1 MPMTKLAFNV
11 RCYAERETI
20 YLKWAY
26 FDICGFMAR
35 HMNEIMIKGKFG
47 RDCLKVRYK
56 PGRQSYGHKANE
68 LIELKW
74 NEFLALNPKSYNGPL
89 FRVNKWSD
97 FNSRDGLQKIELHLT
112 DTNYKEFVGT
122 RNPEFIATFG
132 KEQISNPL
140 SAGAVLITKDNKLIL
155 GRRSSSID
163 GSKYAL
169 SVIAGYLDPQK
180 DILRIHNK
188 DGSDYVDFVD
198 IFHGIEREIYEETGI
213 AAYDVVELVCLGII
227 ANRKE
232 NQMNIPFCGTLNISS
247 DEVVT
252 IRSKTQ
258 DSEFSE
264 ILFVQNDLRSINEF
278 MNAQSN
284 EFSDLLNSTLE
295 IYSDVTCIV

>member
-1 MPMTKLAFNV
+1 M
-11 RCYAERETI
+11 
-20 YLKWAY
+20 
-26 FDICGFMAR
+26 
-35 HMNEIMIKGKFG
+35 
-47 RDCLKVRYK
+47 
-56 PGRQSYGHKANE
+56 
-68 LIELKW
+68 
-74 NEFLALNPKSYNGPL
+74 
-89 FRVNKWSD
+89 
-97 FNSRDGLQKIELHLT
+97 
-112 DTNYKEFVGT
+112 
-122 RNPEFIATFG
+122 
-132 KEQISNPL
+132 
-140 SAGAVLITKDNKLIL
+140 ITKDNKLIL

-213 AAYDVVELVCLGII
+213 AAYDIVELVCLGII

-247 DEVVT
+247 DEIVIVT
-252 IRSKTQ
+252 KRSKTQ

>member
-1 MPMTKLAFNV
+1 
-11 RCYAERETI
+11 
-20 YLKWAY
+20 
-26 FDICGFMAR
+26 MAR
-35 HMNEIMIKGKFG
+35 PMNEIMIKGKFG
-47 RDCLKVRYK
+47 RDCLKVRYN

-74 NEFLALNPKSYNGPL
+74 NEFLELNPKSYNGPL

-112 DTNYKEFVGT
+112 DTDYKEFVGT

-132 KEQISNPL
+132 KKQISNPL
-140 SAGAVLITKDNKLIL
+140 SVGAVLITEDNKLIL

-180 DILRIHNK
+180 DILHIHNK
-188 DGSDYVDFVD
+188 DGSDYVDIVD

-227 ANRKE
+227 ANRKQ

-247 DEVVT
+247 DEVIT
-252 IRSKTQ
+252 KRSETQ

-278 MNAQSN
+278 MNTQSN
-284 EFSDLLNSTLE
+284 EFSDLLNSTLG
-295 IYSDVTCIV
+295 IYSDVICIL

>member
-1 MPMTKLAFNV
+1 V
-11 RCYAERETI
+11 ERETI
-20 YLKWAY
+20 YLKCAY
-26 FDICGFMAR
+26 FDICGCMAR
-35 HMNEIMIKGKFG
+35 PMNEIMIKGKFG
-47 RDCLKVRYK
+47 RDCLKVRYN

-68 LIELKW
+68 LI
-74 NEFLALNPKSYNGPL
+74 

-112 DTNYKEFVGT
+112 DTDYKEFVGT

-132 KEQISNPL
+132 KKQISNPL
-140 SAGAVLITKDNKLIL
+140 SVGAVLITEDNKLIL

-180 DILRIHNK
+180 DILHIHNK
-188 DGSDYVDFVD
+188 DGSDYVDIVD

-227 ANRKE
+227 ANRKQ
-232 NQMNIPFCGTLNISS
+232 NQMNIPFCGILNISS
-247 DEVVT
+247 DEVIT
-252 IRSKTQ
+252 KRSETQ

-278 MNAQSN
+278 MNTQSN
-284 EFSDLLNSTLE
+284 EFSDLLNSTLG
-295 IYSDVTCIV
+295 IYSDVICIL